1 MIQVSKVDVWGFEH
15 AIRGMRNPLN
25 SWDKS
30 DSKYVNFCDNGFE
43 HPNYQKFEVGPNDL
57 DLMKRLYKASL
68 FGDNHAHRKYLRQIM
83 VSMDILAPRYFFT
96 EFDTYKIGTT
106 ANSTSTM
113 HKITSK
119 KFTLDDFSVD
129 HLMNTSINVVNSLIS
144 TLNYWREIYINGGCS
159 DEDPTGNTVRIFKP
173 KDKEVWWQLIQM
185 LPQSYNQLRTVTMNY
200 ENVFTMINQREG
212 HKLDEWNQFVDV
224 LKNLP
229 YVNEI
234 REGR

>member
-83 VSMDILAPRYFFT
+83 VSMDILAPRYWWV
-96 EFDTYKIGTT
+96 EADTYKVGTT

-113 HKITSK
+113 HRITSK
-119 KFTLDDFSVD
+119 EFTISDFSYEHIIDDERFSYMQDWSEESPLNFMEYIVEM
-129 HLMNTSINVVNSLIS
+129 LNSIRRKYVE
-144 TLNYWREIYINGGCS
+144 T
-159 DEDPTGNTVRIFKP
+159 
-173 KDKEVWWQLIQM
+173 KDKKYWWQLIQL

-224 LKNLP
+224 LRNLP
-229 YVNEI
+229 PSEL
-234 REGR
+234 